1 MPESCIPEMEYARL
15 CSRIAADPAGAL
27 SALTALAKK
36 QAGRQAISRLLS
48 DRSSVY
54 AALTGGD
61 PKARKNAAR
70 LLGALEQPRDAEALA
85 AALERETTLFVVP
98 SILLALGSVG
108 GAIAKRALAAYAPPE
123 VSEETEQKHV
133 LEIRAALEKASA
145 ALEKGAPLPART
157 KLSAQSDV
165 LAVSPEGFSAVLSG
179 ELTALGFAGEEYAN
193 GVLVHTD
200 DLQTLFTARCAQEIL
215 LPAGLHIPLDPER
228 IAAAASELLTRPY
241 RIELRGYTGERA
253 AMIRK
258 IALALGGGDN
268 PSRYANELRV
278 DAFGDE
284 CHVFVRPCDV
294 PDARFAYR
302 RRALPASIHPAMAAC
317 LARYALTF
325 TGAKT
330 VHALDPFCGSGTL
343 LFELE
348 KAAPGS
354 LLLGADVS
362 AQALSAARENA
373 QAARSKVRFLQKDAC
388 KLDAREPFDLVLTN
402 MPFGNRVGTHESNEP
417 LYRAFVARL
426 PELLAPGGVAALY
439 TMEHRLLFDCLRRE
453 PRLETLADMRTEAGG
468 LNPRV
473 TIVKKKS

>member
-1 MPESCIPEMEYARL
+1 MPEPTVSQAEYARL
-15 CSRIAADPAGAL
+15 CELVPSDPAGAL

-36 QAGRQAISRLLS
+36 QAGREAIDRLLS
-48 DRSSVY
+48 DRASVY
-54 AALTGGD
+54 AALENAD

-70 LLGALEQPRDAEALA
+70 LLGALERPRDAEALTT
-85 AALERETTLFVVP
+85 ALERETTLFVVP

-108 GAIAKRALAAYAPPE
+108 GAAAKRTLAAYAPPE
-123 VSEETEQKHV
+123 SVDETEQKHV

-157 KLSAQSDV
+157 KLPAPHDV
-165 LAVSPEGFSAVLSG
+165 LVVSPEGFSAVLYG
-179 ELTALGFAGEEYAN
+179 ELTTLGFAGEEYAN
-193 GVLVHTD
+193 GVLVQTD
-200 DLQTLFTARCAQEIL
+200 DLKKLFTVRCAQEVL
-215 LPAGLHIPLDPER
+215 LPAALRIPLDPEK
-228 IAAAASELLTRPY
+228 IAAAAGDLLTRPY
-241 RIELRGYTGERA
+241 RVELRNYAGDRA
-253 AMIRK
+253 ALIRK

-268 PSRYANELRV
+268 PSRYADELRI

-284 CHVFVRPCDV
+284 CNVFVRPCDV
-294 PDARFAYR
+294 PDTRFAYR
-302 RRALPASIHPAMAAC
+302 RRSLPASIHPATAAC
-317 LARYALTF
+317 LARYALSF
-325 TGAKT
+325 TDKPS

-354 LLLGADVS
+354 LLLGADIS
-362 AQALSAARENA
+362 QLALAAARENA
-373 QAARSKVRFLQKDAC
+373 QAAHSKARFLQKDAC

-417 LYRAFVARL
+417 LYRAFVKRL

-439 TMEHRLLFDCLRRE
+439 TMEHRLLTDCLRRE